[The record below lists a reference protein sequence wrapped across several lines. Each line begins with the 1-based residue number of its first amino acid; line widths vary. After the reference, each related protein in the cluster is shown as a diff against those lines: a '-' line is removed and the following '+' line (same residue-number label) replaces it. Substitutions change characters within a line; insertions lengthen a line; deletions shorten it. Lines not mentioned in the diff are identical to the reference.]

1 MLFTTKMGKEKK
13 GFLRRGIITAPYS
26 YPSIEGSRI
35 NMSWK
40 LVIGGAAA
48 YPSGSSPL
56 HYLPPFPSNRI
67 IVACARM
74 NLQNWSSFYLSF
86 SIVST
91 HPCAVWC

>member
-26 YPSIEGSRI
+26 YPSIEGSRV

-56 HYLPPFPSNRI
+56 QQASPRTVGSPLLREFFPE
-67 IVACARM
+67 
-74 NLQNWSSFYLSF
+74 
-86 SIVST
+86 
-91 HPCAVWC
+91 